1 LKVGNGEDFF
11 PRNGRWNFN
20 NKKLV
25 EPAKVE
31 RWAIVNFSA
40 RCDIRSLVRDF
51 IKCGEM
57 KGIV

>member
-1 LKVGNGEDFF
+1 MLIYPHFYLQ
-11 PRNGRWNFN
+11 
-20 NKKLV
+20 KLV

-40 RCDIRSLVRDF
+40 RCDVRSLVRDF